1 MKRLIILVLALVSM
15 TCAAAEKNVLILTE
29 RGGQH
34 GPFTDAAIEWLADL
48 SAREGFS
55 LTEIHNTA
63 PINREYLKG
72 FDLIIQLDFPP
83 YTWTDAAQEAFIEYI
98 EQGLGAWIGFHH
110 ATLLGEFDGYPMWDW
125 FSGFMGGIVY
135 SNYIAPLSDGT
146 VSVEASEHPVML
158 GVSPEFVVE
167 DDEWYTYDRS
177 PRANVKVLASV
188 DEDSYTLD
196 TDIRMGDHPVV
207 WTNPAVKARNIYFQM
222 GHSPK
227 LLSNPDFTRM
237 LTNAINWSLY
247 GLPWSRPDYSRSL
260 DARQQAKEVLESVP
274 VLLELSDV
282 HMHGI
287 GQTGCI
293 CSETDDPVLTM
304 HFPNM
309 TDKRATGS
317 PDDPD
322 YATYGN
328 CTMVVDLH
336 GMDCSGFNRIRF
348 RVFPECEGSLITS
361 LSLGF
366 NDIASHYINLTNGEW
381 NDCILEIADLQ
392 RDSVDHISFSSTLR
406 GRDAGMGEFRD
417 IQISDIRFERVA
429 EPEHTQGWQPL
440 DGRII
445 ISGSGYLPG
454 SAKTALVSAATAR
467 GSRSFKLLCDG
478 QKVFRGRLHK
488 VRNELGSFAVA
499 DFSGFDKEGEY
510 VLRIGRTESAP
521 FRISAS
527 LWTGTQWR
535 LLNYIHGQ
543 RCGSEV
549 PGVHSKCHQ
558 DLFADHGGRS
568 ICYGG
573 GWHDA
578 GDLSQQTL
586 QTGEV
591 AFALLEAFTAAK
603 DSDPELAEALLQEAR
618 WGLEFIERCRFGDG
632 WRASSMGLLHWTD
645 CKVGTMDDIHTVRTQ
660 NNAFDNFLCAA
671 FEAYAAR
678 LLSDDHC
685 RQLAEEDFAF
695 AVEKFEKDGFD
706 RFPHIMEHSYN
717 SSESLQMAAASWSA
731 SLLYKLTG
739 DGQYAARAREYMDF
753 VLKCQQTEPLADGT
767 SGFFFRNPAQAV
779 PVHFIHQSKDQLF
792 SLALAEI
799 CRTQKEHPDF
809 EKWDGAIRLY
819 GQYLK
824 GLMKWTEPYGM
835 VPSGVYKSHEYCS
848 EDAFNRLHIFAP
860 EDAAERFDK
869 QLENGVKIEDGWY
882 VRRFPVWFNIYNGN
896 NAIILSTGKAAA
908 VCGNYLGD
916 SELMQIGLEQLYWTV
931 GKNPFGQS
939 MIFGEGYD
947 YPQMNSFSCGEF
959 TGEMPVGIKSVGDL
973 DVPEWPA
980 VNNACYKEVWVTS
993 AGKALSLI
1001 SEY

>member
-1 MKRLIILVLALVSM
+1 M
-15 TCAAAEKNVLILTE
+15 TCVAAEKNVLILTE

-34 GPFTDAAIEWLADL
+34 GPFTDAAIEWLEDL
-48 SAREGFS
+48 SAQEGFT
-55 LTEIHNTA
+55 LTEIHNTK
-63 PINREYLKG
+63 PIDKAFLKG

-110 ATLLGEFDGYPMWDW
+110 ATLLGEFDGYPMWNW

-135 SNYIAPLSDGT
+135 NNYIAPLSDGT
-146 VSVEASEHPVML
+146 VSVEAPGHPVML
-158 GVSPEFVVE
+158 GVSPSFIVE
-167 DDEWYTYDRS
+167 DDEWYIYDRS

-196 TDIRMGDHPVV
+196 TDIKMGDHPVV

-247 GLPWSRPDYSRSL
+247 GLPWSKPDYSRSL
-260 DARQQAKEVLESVP
+260 DARQQAKPVLESRDIVP
-274 VLLELSDV
+274 APEDV
-282 HMHGI
+282 HLHGI
-287 GQTGCI
+287 GRN
-293 CSETDDPVLTM
+293 EYLTM
-304 HFPNM
+304 CFPNM

-328 CTMVVDLH
+328 CALTVDLH
-336 GMDCSGFNRIRF
+336 GEDLSAFNRIRF
-348 RVFPECEGSLITS
+348 RVFPECEGTS
-361 LSLGF
+361 RSGLALGF
-366 NDIASHYINLTNGEW
+366 GGVANHYVNLVNGTW
-381 NDCILEIADLQ
+381 NDCILEIADLP
-392 RDSVDHISFSSTLR
+392 RDSVSHLTFSAALR
-406 GRDAGMGEFRD
+406 GRDATTGEYRK
-417 IQISDIRFERVA
+417 IEISDIRFERVA
-429 EPEHTQGWQPL
+429 EPEHTSGWQPL

-454 SAKTALVSAATAR
+454 SDKTALVSAATAR
-467 GSRSFKLLCDG
+467 GCRSFKLLCDG
-478 QKVFRGRLHK
+478 RKVFRGRLHK
-488 VRNELGSFAVA
+488 VRNGLGAFAVA
-499 DFSGFDKEGEY
+499 DFSDFDKEGEY

-521 FRISAS
+521 FRISNS
-527 LWTGTQWR
+527 IWTGTQWR
-535 LLNYIHGQ
+535 LLNYIYGQ
-543 RCGSEV
+543 RCGCEV

-558 DLFADHGGRS
+558 DLFADHDGRS

-586 QTGEV
+586 QTGDV
-591 AFALLEAFTAAK
+591 AFALLEAYSAAK

-618 WGLEFIERCRFGDG
+618 WGLEFIDRCRFEDG

-645 CKVGTMDDIHTVRTQ
+645 CEVGTMDDIHTVRTQ
-660 NNAFDNFLCAA
+660 NNAFDNYLYAA
-671 FEAYAAR
+671 YEAYAAIV
-678 LLSDDHC
+678 LSDEHYG
-685 RQLAEEDFAF
+685 RLAREDFAF
-695 AVEKFEKDGFD
+695 AEEKFGKDGFD
-706 RFPHIMEHSYN
+706 RFPHIMEHSFN
-717 SSESLQMAAASWSA
+717 SSESLQMAAASWAA
-731 SLLYKLTG
+731 SMLFKLTG
-739 DGQYAARAREYMDF
+739 EEGYASKAREYIDY
-753 VLKCQQTEPLADGT
+753 VLACQQTEPLSDGT
-767 SGFFFRNPAQAV
+767 CGFFFRNTSRTV

-792 SLALAEI
+792 SMALSGI

-809 EKWDGAIRLY
+809 QRWDAAFRLY
-819 GQYLK
+819 GDYIK
-824 GLMKWTEPYGM
+824 GLMKWTAPYGM
-835 VPSGVYKSHEYCS
+835 IPSGVYRSGEYDD

-860 EDAAERFDK
+860 DDARERFDK
-869 QLENGVKIEDGWY
+869 QLENGIKIEDGWY
-882 VRRFPVWFNIYNGN
+882 IKRFPVWFNIYNGN
-896 NAIILSTGKAAA
+896 NSVILSTGKAAA
-908 VCGNYLGD
+908 VCGNYFGD
-916 SELMQIGLEQLYWTV
+916 GDLLQAGLEQLYWVV

-939 MIFGEGYD
+939 MIFGEGWD

-959 TGEMPVGIKSVGDL
+959 TGEMPVGIKSTGDL
-973 DVPEWPA
+973 DIPEWPA

-1001 SEY
+1001 SEFK